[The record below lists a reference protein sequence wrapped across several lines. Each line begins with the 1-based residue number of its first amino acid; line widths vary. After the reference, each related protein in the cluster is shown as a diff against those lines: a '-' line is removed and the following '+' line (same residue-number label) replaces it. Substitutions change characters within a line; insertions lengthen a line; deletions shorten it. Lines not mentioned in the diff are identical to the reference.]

1 MSEAGIRIALH
12 GGVAVVTLDRP
23 GKRNAI
29 DPALCLGLRDA
40 LCSDA
45 DTYVITG
52 GGQDFCAG
60 FDAHALRAVAE
71 PARFMTEMQSVFEH
85 LEATPRPVVA
95 AVDGYALGMGFEL
108 ALVCD
113 AAVATVDATFGL
125 PEITHGLFPPIAVG
139 RGLDVLGRGWI
150 RHLAVSGRRWCSGT
164 EAHDLGMVAE
174 LAARAELVAAAVSLA
189 ADLAANPAFAAGKR
203 ILNRGAERAYRMS
216 AETVAPLFGT
226 LV

>member
-1 MSEAGIRIALH
+1 MTGIRTALH
-12 GGVAVVTLDRP
+12 GPVAVVTLDRP
-23 GKRNAI
+23 DKRNAI

-40 LCSDA
+40 LRGDA
-45 DTYVITG
+45 DAYVITG
-52 GGQDFCAG
+52 NGQDFCAG

-85 LEATPRPVVA
+85 LEATPKPVVA

-113 AAVATVDATFGL
+113 AAVSTPDSIFGL

-150 RHLAVSGRRWCSGT
+150 RHLAISGRRWLTGT
-164 EAHDLGMVAE
+164 EAYDLGLVAE
-174 LAARAELVAAAVSLA
+174 LATRDDLLAAAVSLA
-189 ADLAANPAFAAGKR
+189 GDLAKNPAFPAGKKV
-203 ILNRGAERAYRMS
+203 LTQGAERAYQMS
-216 AETVAPLFGT
+216 AQTVAPLFRT
-226 LV
+226 LT

>member
-1 MSEAGIRIALH
+1 MIEAGVRTAPH
-12 GGVAVVTLDRP
+12 GRVAVVTLDRP

-29 DPALCLGLRDA
+29 DPALCIGLRDA
-40 LCSDA
+40 LCGDA
-45 DTYVITG
+45 DAYVITG
-52 GGQDFCAG
+52 GGRDFCAG
-60 FDAHALRAVAE
+60 FDAHALRAVRE

-85 LEATPRPVVA
+85 IEATPRPVVA
-95 AVDGYALGMGFEL
+95 AIDGYALGMGFEL

-150 RHLAVSGRRWCSGT
+150 RHLAVSGRRWCSGV
-164 EAHDLGMVAE
+164 EAHDLGLVAE

-189 ADLAANPAFAAGKR
+189 ADFAANPAFSAGKR
-203 ILNRGAERAYRMS
+203 VLNRGAERAYRMS
-216 AETVAPLFGT
+216 AETVAPLFRT
-226 LV
+226 LA